1 MPDDPFLKK
10 KLLSGD
16 IFREKVLMYIHDVY
30 NMTQEELVNIII
42 SNASDKPIYEQ
53 ITAQIK
59 RMIISGELPEGTAL
73 PSMRLLAKELRIS
86 VITTK
91 RAYTDLERDGFIET
105 VTGKGSFVAGSNLE
119 IIKEEQM
126 RLCEEHL
133 QQAVDIAA
141 QSGITYEELR
151 ETLELL
157 YNGE

>member
-1 MPDDPFLKK
+1 MC
-10 KLLSGD
+10 
-16 IFREKVLMYIHDVY
+16 IY
-30 NMTQEELVNIII
+30 NIYNVTQEVLVNIII

-53 ITAQIK
+53 ITSQIK

-91 RAYTDLERDGFIET
+91 RAYTDLEHDGFIET
-105 VTGKGSFVAGSNLE
+105 VPGKGSFVAGSNLE

-133 QQAVDIAA
+133 QKAVDIET
-141 QSGITYEELR
+141 QIGITYEELR
-151 ETLELL
+151 ESLELL
-157 YNGE
+157 YKGE